1 MASGYTKSQFG
12 GKDQNACTPPNVLR
26 KLESLFNSGRPMF
39 DPCPKDPRSDGLVEE
54 WPAECSTCY
63 VNPPYNNIP
72 AWVEKV
78 LVERKKRKRV
88 VMLIPARCDVNW
100 WHDLILP
107 HASSIHFIR
116 QGIRFV
122 GYKRKC
128 PFPVCVVVFDARD
141 GDAPCYS
148 RLEMGSLDFY
158 SEEKAVKEAYD

>member
-12 GKDQNACTPPNVLR
+12 GKDQNACTPPGVLS
-26 KLESLFNSGRPMF
+26 KLGELFNSGRPMF
-39 DPCPKDPRSDGLVEE
+39 DPCPQNPAFDGLEHD
-54 WPAECSTCY
+54 WPDCTAY

-72 AWVEKV
+72 AWVHKV
-78 LVERKKRKRV
+78 ILERKKCKRV

-100 WHDLILP
+100 WHDWILP

-128 PFPVCVVVFDARD
+128 PFPVCVVVFDARN
-141 GDAPCYS
+141 GDAPSYS
-148 RLEMGSLDFY
+148 RLEIGSLDFY
-158 SEEKAVKEAYD
+158 SDEKAVKEAYDE